1 MHDSAP
7 ILHLAAVRKSY
18 GKTEALKGIDLDIVA
33 GEVVGLLGPN
43 GAGKS
48 TLFQIAAGL
57 FVPDAGTVE
66 LFGLDYRHHGSSILK
81 RLGVVFQSRSLDL
94 DMTVKANLKFH
105 GGLFGLSGRALQQR
119 IADVAKLLEIAELI
133 DNQVRTL
140 SGGNQRRVEI
150 ARALL
155 NQPDLLL
162 MDEPSVGLD
171 ATTRRRLVRHMQVVR
186 QRRGTTILWATHLVE
201 EVEHADR
208 IVVIR
213 RGNIVRIGSP
223 QALMAESG
231 TDNLTDAYIAL
242 SGVTGATETDG
253 DGGSASG

>member
-1 MHDSAP
+1 MSED
-7 ILHLAAVRKSY
+7 AAMLRFQDVRKSY
-18 GKTEALKGIDLDIVA
+18 GKTVALKGISLTIE
-33 GEVVGLLGPN
+33 GSEVIGLLGPN

-57 FVPDAGTVE
+57 FAPDSGEVA
-66 LFGLDYRHHGSSILK
+66 LFGLDYRHHADQILA

-94 DMTVKANLKFH
+94 DMTVRANLRFH
-105 GGLFGLSGRALQQR
+105 GGLFGLSGSALRTR
-119 IADVAKLLEIAELI
+119 IEDVTELLEIAPLVK
-133 DNQVRTL
+133 NPVRTL

-171 ATTRRRLVRHMQVVR
+171 ATTRRMLIEHMKVVR
-186 QRRGTTILWATHLVE
+186 ERRGTSILWATHLVE

-208 IVVIR
+208 IVLIKS
-213 RGNIVRIGSP
+213 GEIVRV
-223 QALMAESG
+223 G
-231 TDNLTDAYIAL
+231 TPADLLVETGAADLTEAYIAL
-242 SGVTGATETDG
+242 TGVSQAEEDPVQAGLT
-253 DGGSASG
+253 